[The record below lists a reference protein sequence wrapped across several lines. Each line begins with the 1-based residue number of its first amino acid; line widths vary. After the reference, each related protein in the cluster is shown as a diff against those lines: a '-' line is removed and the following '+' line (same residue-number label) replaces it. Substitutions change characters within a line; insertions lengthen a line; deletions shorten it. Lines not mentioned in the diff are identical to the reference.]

1 MRGLGV
7 FLFSGFFWGNPCEDI
22 HPVKTCGIDCRK
34 TTFEQELAFYR
45 PVFLQSSC
53 SDSAEC
59 KFEKVW
65 GSKICATVQL
75 AWSTSSYMGS
85 GLSLEHQ
92 YSSLIRSQFLF
103 KRNLLTVNSAR
114 LDWMYVLARVLTEE
128 SSVYRETTQN
138 NLLFPVTVL
147 PTAT

>member
-1 MRGLGV
+1 MSCPSFYSKNASDYVAVGSTVTGNNKLFWV
-7 FLFSGFFWGNPCEDI
+7 ISLQTLDFSGGNPCKTI
-22 HPVKTCGIDCRK
+22 HPVKTSGIDGQK
-34 TTFEQELAFYR
+34 IAFQQELASHR

-85 GLSLEHQ
+85 GLSLKHR
-92 YSSLIRSQFLF
+92 YSSLISKNVASF
-103 KRNLLTVNSAR
+103 T
-114 LDWMYVLARVLTEE
+114 
-128 SSVYRETTQN
+128 
-138 NLLFPVTVL
+138 
-147 PTAT
+147 